1 MGLIELEAQKV
12 EANALMESQNYAKA
26 AALYSAIVSQLHT
39 TEKNGSRDNEV
50 LSDGKRLCIA
60 CLNNLSMAY
69 QKMGEHGQCIDSCSS
84 SIELDRSNLKAYY
97 RRALSYLALAKEE
110 DQVGES
116 GRKGAVMSEKWGLA
130 TADAE
135 AILMVEGENPQ
146 AKALKND
153 IRKAKLDAET
163 KRKYDLQSEGES
175 LSRRTRK
182 DKNNSNFKG
191 FPTDPHARNPE
202 VAHIPSVTEAD
213 IKKFTAD
220 EIERAQ
226 VDKKK
231 ADVERAS
238 ESLEEFKDQQAEAY
252 KKSSGYV
259 YLNPNWDPVSITP
272 SARDGE
278 VSTMPS
284 DLTDEKKP
292 KTSFKDL
299 LKKAKTSTGKRE
311 KISRLGSTDK
321 SKKIVESDK
330 VKGALEELQSA
341 EDLAKNAVMS
351 TLAMKEVVGVS
362 RSKGSDR
369 VKERLGKSGEI
380 ETVRSELK
388 QVGDSS
394 NAWDELASVEE
405 MALKQV
411 RERLSKKNK

>member
-1 MGLIELEAQKV
+1 MTFLAYLCPCIPTSK
-12 EANALMESQNYAKA
+12 
-26 AALYSAIVSQLHT
+26 
-39 TEKNGSRDNEV
+39 
-50 LSDGKRLCIA
+50 SD
-60 CLNNLSMAY
+60 
-69 QKMGEHGQCIDSCSS
+69 
-84 SIELDRSNLKAYY
+84 
-97 RRALSYLALAKEE
+97 
-110 DQVGES
+110 
-116 GRKGAVMSEKWGLA
+116 
-130 TADAE
+130 
-135 AILMVEGENPQ
+135 P
-146 AKALKND
+146 
-153 IRKAKLDAET
+153 
-163 KRKYDLQSEGES
+163 
-175 LSRRTRK
+175 
-182 DKNNSNFKG
+182 
-191 FPTDPHARNPE
+191 
-202 VAHIPSVTEAD
+202 
-213 IKKFTAD
+213 
-220 EIERAQ
+220 
-226 VDKKK
+226 
-231 ADVERAS
+231 
-238 ESLEEFKDQQAEAY
+238 
-252 KKSSGYV
+252 
-259 YLNPNWDPVSITP
+259 
-272 SARDGE
+272 
-278 VSTMPS
+278 
-284 DLTDEKKP
+284 TDEKKP